1 MKTQIWVPE
10 YEPPDTLNSEMSRR
24 NFLKFG
30 MSSFLG
36 LVAMQHLQS
45 TAFAQME
52 NIVPHATRCIVL
64 FMNGG
69 ASQLDTFDPKPGT
82 LNAGPFGAI
91 PTTAEGIQF
100 SQHLPQV
107 AEQAHHLAVIR
118 SMVSREGNH
127 ERARYLM
134 HTGYAP
140 TGSVRHPTFGSVASH
155 YLDNE
160 DSELPN
166 CVNINSPSF
175 TAGILGAKH
184 DPFVVNDPRKPIDD
198 LKYPEQMDRRR
209 FEERLKIL
217 RDIERDFLKNRAGR
231 STEAHQAVYK
241 KADKL
246 INSPSAKAFD
256 LSDEPIALRN
266 DYGDNRF
273 GQGCLMARRLIESGV
288 KFVEV
293 SLDGWDTHTDNFGR
307 TQELLKVVDPAF
319 AALVKDLDDRN
330 LLDETIVLWLGEF
343 GRTPKINE
351 NEGRDHFP
359 NGWSAVIG
367 GGGVRGGR
375 AIGATNEDGTVVLDR
390 PVSVPDLFA
399 SLCFAL
405 GIDYNNQNY
414 SRAGRPIRVVNNGS
428 IVNELFV

>member
-10 YEPPDTLNSEMSRR
+10 YELPDTQDSAMSRR

-30 MSSFLG
+30 MNSFLG
-36 LVAMQHLQS
+36 LVAMSHLQS
-45 TAFAQME
+45 AAFAQME
-52 NIVPHATRCIVL
+52 KIAPRAKRCIVL

-69 ASQLDTFDPKPGT
+69 PSQLDTFDPKPGT

-91 PTTAEGIQF
+91 QTSAEGVQF
-100 SQHLPQV
+100 SQHLPLV
-107 AEQAHHLAVIR
+107 AEQARHLAVIR
-118 SMVSREGNH
+118 SMVSGEGNH
-127 ERARYLM
+127 ERARYLL

-140 TGSVRHPTFGSVASH
+140 TGSVKHPTFGSLASH
-155 YLDNE
+155 YLDDE
-160 DSELPN
+160 DAELPN

-184 DPFVVNDPRKPIDD
+184 DPFVVNDPREPIDD

-209 FEERLKIL
+209 FEERLKML
-217 RDIERDFLKNRAGR
+217 RYIEKDFLKNRSGR

-241 KADKL
+241 KADQL
-246 INSPSAKAFD
+246 INSSSVKAFD

-266 DYGDNRF
+266 AYGDNRF
-273 GQGCLMARRLIESGV
+273 GQGCLMARRLIEAGV

-293 SLDGWDTHTDNFGR
+293 SLDGWDTHADNFVQ
-307 TQELLKVVDPAF
+307 TQGLLKVVDPAF
-319 AALVKDLDDRN
+319 ATLVKDLEERD
-330 LLDETIVLWLGEF
+330 LLDETLVLWLGEF
-343 GRTPKINE
+343 GRTPTINE
-351 NEGRDHFP
+351 NDGRDHFP
-359 NGWSAVIG
+359 NGWSAVIA

-375 AIGATNEDGTVVLDR
+375 AIGATNADGTEVAAR

-405 GIDYNNQNY
+405 GIDYHNQNY
-414 SRAGRPIRVVNNGS
+414 SRAGRPIRVVSNGS
-428 IVNELFV
+428 VVNELFV

>member
-10 YEPPDTLNSEMSRR
+10 YEPPDTLDSEMSRR
-24 NFLKFG
+24 YFLKFG

-45 TAFAQME
+45 TAFARIE
-52 NIVPHATRCIVL
+52 KIVPRAKQCIVL

-69 ASQLDTFDPKPGT
+69 PSQLDTFDPKPGT
-82 LNAGPFGAI
+82 LNAGAFSAI
-91 PTTAEGIQF
+91 PTSAEGIRF
-100 SQHLPQV
+100 SQHLPLV

-127 ERARYLM
+127 ERARYLL

-140 TGSVRHPTFGSVASH
+140 TGSVKHPTFGSLASH
-155 YLDNE
+155 YLDDE
-160 DSELPN
+160 DFELPN

-175 TAGILGAKH
+175 SAGILGATH

-209 FEERLKIL
+209 FHQRLKML
-217 RDIERDFLKNRAGR
+217 DDIEKDFLKNREVR
-231 STEAHQAVYK
+231 STEAHRAIYK

-256 LSDEPIALRN
+256 LSDEPIAVRVA
-266 DYGDNRF
+266 YGDNRF
-273 GQGCLMARRLIESGV
+273 GQGCLMARRLIEAGV

-293 SLDGWDTHTDNFGR
+293 SLDGWDTHTNNFEQTEG
-307 TQELLKVVDPAF
+307 LLKVVDPAF

-343 GRTPKINE
+343 GRTPRINE

-359 NGWSAVIG
+359 NGWSAVIA

-375 AIGATNEDGTVVLDR
+375 AIGATNADGTAVVER

-428 IVNELFV
+428 VVNELFV

>member
-10 YEPPDTLNSEMSRR
+10 YEPADSLNSEMPRR

-45 TAFAQME
+45 TAFAQIE
-52 NIVPHATRCIVL
+52 KIAPRAKQCIVL

-69 ASQLDTFDPKPGT
+69 PSQLDTFDPKPGT
-82 LNAGPFGAI
+82 PNAGPFSAI
-91 PTTAEGIQF
+91 QTSAAGVQF
-100 SQHLPQV
+100 SQHLPMV
-107 AEQAHHLAVIR
+107 AEQARHLAVIR

-127 ERARYLM
+127 ERARYLL

-140 TGSVRHPTFGSVASH
+140 TGSVKHPTFGSLTSH
-155 YLDNE
+155 YLDDE
-160 DSELPN
+160 DTEFPN

-184 DPFVVNDPRKPIDD
+184 DPFVVNDPMKPIDD
-198 LKYPEQMDRRR
+198 LKYPEQMDQRR
-209 FEERLKIL
+209 FKQRLKML
-217 RDIERDFLKNRAGR
+217 DDIEKDFLKNREVR
-231 STEAHQAVYK
+231 STEAHQAIYK

-256 LSDEPIALRN
+256 VSDEPIALKKA
-266 DYGDNRF
+266 YGDNRF
-273 GQGCLMARRLIESGV
+273 GQGCLMARRLIEAGV

-293 SLDGWDTHTDNFGR
+293 SLDGWDTHSNNFEQTER
-307 TQELLKVVDPAF
+307 LLKVVDPAF
-319 AALVKDLDDRN
+319 AALVRDLEDRN

-343 GRTPKINE
+343 GRTPTINE

-359 NGWSAVIG
+359 NGWSAVIA

-375 AIGATNEDGTVVLDR
+375 AIGATNADGTAVVER

-414 SRAGRPIRVVNNGS
+414 SRAGRPIRVVNNGTV
-428 IVNELFV
+428 VNELFA

>member
-10 YEPPDTLNSEMSRR
+10 QESSDTLNNEMSRR

-30 MSSFLG
+30 MNSLLG

-45 TAFAQME
+45 AAFAQME
-52 NIVPHATRCIVL
+52 KIAPRAKRCIVL

-69 ASQLDTFDPKPGT
+69 PSQLDTFDPKPGT
-82 LNAGPFGAI
+82 LNAGPFRAI
-91 PTTAEGIQF
+91 QTSVKGIQF
-100 SQHLPQV
+100 SQHLPLV

-140 TGSVRHPTFGSVASH
+140 TGSVRHPTFGSLTSH
-155 YLDNE
+155 YLD
-160 DSELPN
+160 DDASELPN

-175 TAGILGAKH
+175 TAGILGATH
-184 DPFVVNDPRKPIDD
+184 DPFVVNDPRKPIED

-209 FEERLKIL
+209 FEERLKML
-217 RDIERDFLKNRAGR
+217 RDIERDFLKNRGGR
-231 STEAHQAVYK
+231 STEAHQAVYR

-256 LSDEPIALRN
+256 LSDEPIALREA
-266 DYGDNRF
+266 YGDNRF
-273 GQGCLMARRLIESGV
+273 GQGCLMARRLIEAGV

-293 SLDGWDTHTDNFGR
+293 SLDGWDTHSDNFVQ
-307 TQELLKVVDPAF
+307 TQDLLKVVDPAF
-319 AALVKDLDDRN
+319 AALVKDLDDRD

-359 NGWSAVIG
+359 NGWSAVIA

-375 AIGATNEDGTVVLDR
+375 AIGATNADGTQVADQ

-428 IVNELFV
+428 VINELFA

>member
-10 YEPPDTLNSEMSRR
+10 YEPADSLNSEMPRR

-45 TAFAQME
+45 TAFAQIE
-52 NIVPHATRCIVL
+52 KIAPRAKQCIVL

-69 ASQLDTFDPKPGT
+69 PSQLDTFDPKPGT
-82 LNAGPFGAI
+82 PNAGTFSAI
-91 PTTAEGIQF
+91 PTSAEGIRF
-100 SQHLPQV
+100 SQHLPLV
-107 AEQAHHLAVIR
+107 AEQAHLIAVIR
-118 SMVSREGNH
+118 SMVSHEGNH
-127 ERARYLM
+127 ERARYLL

-140 TGSVRHPTFGSVASH
+140 TGSVKHPAFGSLASH
-155 YLDNE
+155 YLADE

-166 CVNINSPSF
+166 CVNINSPPFS
-175 TAGILGAKH
+175 AGILGAKH

-209 FEERLKIL
+209 FHQRLKML
-217 RDIERDFLKNRAGR
+217 RDIEKDFLKNRSGR
-231 STEAHQAVYK
+231 STEAHQAIYK

-256 LSDEPIALRN
+256 LSDEPIALKKA
-266 DYGDNRF
+266 YGDNRF
-273 GQGCLMARRLIESGV
+273 GRGCLMARRLIEAGV

-293 SLDGWDTHTDNFGR
+293 SLDGWDTHSNNFEQTER
-307 TQELLKVVDPAF
+307 LLKVVDPAF
-319 AALVKDLDDRN
+319 ATLVRDLEDRN

-343 GRTPKINE
+343 GRTPRINE

-359 NGWSAVIG
+359 NGWSAVIA

-375 AIGATNEDGTVVLDR
+375 AIGATNADGTAVVER

-428 IVNELFV
+428 VVNELFA